1 MASGDDGETT
11 LVELRSLVETF
22 VKDRQWE
29 GFHTPE
35 NLSQAISV
43 EAAELLECFLWLSRT
58 EADSRMKDPA
68 GRAAVVDELADVII
82 YALSLANALQVDVST
97 AVRDKLD
104 LNERRFPVAAWRGRA
119 RADSGTAREQSVQA
133 EEFKEGA
140 CEH

>member
-43 EAAELLECFLWLSRT
+43 EAAELLECFLWLSRK
-58 EADSRMKDPA
+58 EADSRIKDPA

-104 LNERRFPVAAWRGRA
+104 LNERRFPVAGWRGRA